1 MFKLLLFYGF
11 VVASYDK
18 DYLFIL
24 FIYFAK
30 YNVESL
36 SVDCEGELIY
46 HVLDPQYFLLGVHF
60 FLECPKE
67 LSSNFKNN

>member
-36 SVDCEGELIY
+36 SVDCEGELI
-46 HVLDPQYFLLGVHF
+46 
-60 FLECPKE
+60 
-67 LSSNFKNN
+67 